1 LTEARTVDPAQ
12 PSGRKLSITGGVM
25 EPILRWLAE
34 IVAAVIQPFR
44 YFSRPTYP
52 ASSDVAAE
60 KGSEGVVEGTQAVVT
75 AIEAVVTATEDAVAR
90 PTTVKSF
97 TASVTADPV
106 REIDGSHRVAANQ
119 SPDFSHAAADITRAP
134 DDARALGAAI
144 ENACLVARARQL
156 ITHSEFAEG
165 YNLIK
170 GMQGDEFL
178 TALRLLAG
186 REVMVKKLSDFK
198 EKHKREKSESV
209 AALLTRAAEEGD
221 EEAISLLAAGTLEGE
236 FGN

>member
-12 PSGRKLSITGGVM
+12 SSGRKLGITRGVL
-25 EPILRWLAE
+25 EPVLRWLAE

-52 ASSDVAAE
+52 ASSDITAE
-60 KGSEGVVEGTQAVVT
+60 KGSEGVAEGTQ
-75 AIEAVVTATEDAVAR
+75 AVVTATEDAVAR

-119 SPDFSHAAADITRAP
+119 SPDFSHAAADITRAS

-178 TALRLLAG
+178 TALRMLAG

-198 EKHKREKSESV
+198 EKHKGEKSESV

-221 EEAISLLAAGTLEGE
+221 EEAISLLAAGALEGE
-236 FGN
+236 FEN

>member
-1 LTEARTVDPAQ
+1 MTEARTIDPAQ
-12 PSGRKLSITGGVM
+12 SSGRKLGITRGVL
-25 EPILRWLAE
+25 EPVLRWLAE

-52 ASSDVAAE
+52 ASSDITAE
-60 KGSEGVVEGTQAVVT
+60 KGSEGVVEGTQ
-75 AIEAVVTATEDAVAR
+75 AVVTATEDAVAR

-119 SPDFSHAAADITRAP
+119 SPDFSHAAADITRAS

-178 TALRLLAG
+178 TALRMLAG

-198 EKHKREKSESV
+198 EKHKGEKSESV

-221 EEAISLLAAGTLEGE
+221 EEAISLLAAGALEGE
-236 FGN
+236 FEN

>member
-12 PSGRKLSITGGVM
+12 SSGRKLGITEGVM
-25 EPILRWLAE
+25 EPVLRWLAE

-52 ASSDVAAE
+52 ASSDVTAE
-60 KGSEGVVEGTQAVVT
+60 RGSEGVVEGTQAVVT
-75 AIEAVVTATEDAVAR
+75 VTEDAVVR
-90 PTTVKSF
+90 PT
-97 TASVTADPV
+97 SVTANAV

-119 SPDFSHAAADITRAP
+119 SPDFGHAAADIAGAS
-134 DDARALGAAI
+134 DDRRALGASNVVGNAGIRFKVNAI

-178 TALRLLAG
+178 TALRMLAG

-198 EKHKREKSESV
+198 EKHKGEKSESV

-221 EEAISLLAAGTLEGE
+221 EEAISLLAAGALEGE
-236 FGN
+236 FEN